1 MMERRTIRV
10 QSDQI
15 FLQLYL
21 LQWQRKVDLSA
32 QMLYV
37 SQFYPTELQE
47 GQFLIQLTRNALL
60 P

>member
-1 MMERRTIRV
+1 MERRTIRV